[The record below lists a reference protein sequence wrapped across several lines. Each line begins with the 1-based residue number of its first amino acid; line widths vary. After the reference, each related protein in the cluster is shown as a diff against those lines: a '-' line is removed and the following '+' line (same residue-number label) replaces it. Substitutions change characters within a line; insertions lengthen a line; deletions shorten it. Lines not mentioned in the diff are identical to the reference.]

1 MRRLDISKYQFH
13 ITYRY
18 PCGTRELSLELK
30 IILFFIK
37 SKEET
42 EMTVEGKRDVDLLV
56 IGAGSG
62 GYVAAIRAAQLGKK
76 VVLVDKAELGGVCL
90 NRGCIPSK
98 ALISASERV
107 KHIKHANT
115 MGIKVSGEVDVEMP
129 EVVKWKDSI
138 VNKLTNGVQTLLKG
152 NGVEVISGEAYL
164 SEPYVAKIKIGNKE
178 QVFSYKDLILAIGS
192 LPTELKSMPIDRKRI
207 ISSTEALTLQEVP
220 KHLVVVGGGYIGLE
234 LGTAYSKF
242 GAKVTI
248 LEGSDTIL
256 PGTDPMLTSVVKR
269 HLKEHGITV
278 KTDALVQGGENTGDE
293 VNIEVQVN
301 GKKEIIKGDYC
312 LVSIGRKPNT
322 RKVGLENIGVE
333 LDQRG
338 FIKINDKC
346 QTNVEH
352 VYAIGDCAGGY
363 LLAHKASYEGKIAA
377 EVISGLKSV
386 IDFQAMPFVIFSD
399 PEVAYTGLTEKE
411 AKEKG
416 YETVSSRFPFQ
427 ANGRALSVSDAD
439 GYVKVV
445 AEKKSNRVLG
455 VQMVGPDVS
464 SLIAEAVFAI
474 ECGATAEDLSLT
486 IHAHP
491 TLPEPLM
498 EAAEGVMGH
507 AIHILNK
514 I

>member
-1 MRRLDISKYQFH
+1 
-13 ITYRY
+13 
-18 PCGTRELSLELK
+18 
-30 IILFFIK
+30 
-37 SKEET
+37 
-42 EMTVEGKRDVDLLV
+42 MTKDVDLLV

-107 KHIKHANT
+107 KHIQHASA
-115 MGIKVSGEVDVEMP
+115 MGIKVSGEVQVDMP
-129 EVVKWKDSI
+129 EVVKWKDGI
-138 VNKLTNGVQTLLKG
+138 VNKLTSGVKTLLKG

-164 SEPYVAKIKIGNKE
+164 TKPYTAKIKMNNEE
-178 QVFSYKDLILAIGS
+178 QVYSYKDLILAIGS
-192 LPTELKSMPIDRKRI
+192 LPFELKSMPFDKKRI
-207 ISSTEALTLQEVP
+207 ISSTEALVLQEVP

-234 LGTAYSKF
+234 LGTAYAKF
-242 GAKVTI
+242 GSKVTI
-248 LEGSDTIL
+248 LEGSNTIL
-256 PGTDPMLTSVVKR
+256 PGTDPMLTNVVKR
-269 HLKEHGITV
+269 HLKELGITV
-278 KTDALVQGGENTGDE
+278 VTNALVQGGENTGNEVKVRVQVDGKDE
-293 VNIEVQVN
+293 VVN
-301 GKKEIIKGDYC
+301 GDYC

-322 RKVGLENIGVE
+322 GKIGLENVGVE
-333 LDQRG
+333 LDERG

-363 LLAHKASYEGKIAA
+363 LLAHKASYEGKVAA
-377 EVISGLKSV
+377 EVISGQNSV

-411 AKEKG
+411 AKEQG

-439 GYVKVV
+439 GFVQVV
-445 AEKKSNRVLG
+445 AEKKTNRVLG
-455 VQMVGPDVS
+455 VQMVGPEVS

-474 ECGATAEDLSLT
+474 ESGATAEDLSLT

-498 EAAEGVMGH
+498 EAAEGITGL
-507 AIHILNK
+507 AIHMLNK
-514 I
+514 KQ

>member
-1 MRRLDISKYQFH
+1 MTEEAKKDI
-13 ITYRY
+13 
-18 PCGTRELSLELK
+18 
-30 IILFFIK
+30 
-37 SKEET
+37 
-42 EMTVEGKRDVDLLV
+42 DLLV

-107 KHIKHANT
+107 KHIQHAGS
-115 MGIKVSGEVDVEMP
+115 MGIKVSGEVVVDMP
-129 EVVKWKDSI
+129 EVVKWKDGI
-138 VNKLTNGVQTLLKG
+138 VNKLTSGVQTLLKG

-164 SEPYVAKIKIGNKE
+164 TESQQVKVKTADGE
-178 QVFSYKDLILAIGS
+178 QLYTYKDLILAIGS
-192 LPTELKSMPIDRKRI
+192 LPTELKSLPFDQERI
-207 ISSTEALTLQEVP
+207 LSSTEALTLQEVP

-234 LGTAYSKF
+234 LGTAYAKF

-248 LEGSDTIL
+248 LEGTDTIL
-256 PGTDPMLTSVVKR
+256 PGTDAALTNVVKR
-269 HLKEHGITV
+269 HLKDLGITV
-278 KTDALVQGGENTGDE
+278 ITKAMVQGGENTGEE
-293 VNIEVQVN
+293 VDVRFQVN
-301 GKKEIIKGDYC
+301 GKEETITGDYC

-322 RKVGLENIGVE
+322 GKIGLENIDVE

-338 FIKINDKC
+338 FIKINNQC
-346 QTNVEH
+346 QTTIDH
-352 VYAIGDCAGGY
+352 VYAIGDCAGGD

-377 EVISGLKSV
+377 EVASGQKSV

-399 PEVAYTGLTEKE
+399 PEVAYTGLTEKA
-411 AKEKG
+411 AKELG

-427 ANGRALSVSDAD
+427 ANGRALSISDAD
-439 GYVKVV
+439 GFVQIV
-445 AEKKSNRVLG
+445 AEKETKRVLG
-455 VQMVGPDVS
+455 VQMVGPEVS

-474 ECGATAEDLSLT
+474 ETGATAEDLSLT

-507 AIHILNK
+507 PIHMLNK
-514 I
+514 K